1 MQCPDCGYISFKQ
14 AKGCGSCGFDFK
26 KAAASTASLFRNDS
40 FTIFSAPEK
49 EQDVPQ
55 AGEDVAVIEAPESSQ
70 ESSELES
77 GEFLL
82 NLPDTEQDS
91 SETTLKSDD
100 SVPSSHEFVPMEFG
114 SDDDISLEEIE
125 VEGLGLGLEP
135 FEDATPTKPEPEE
148 ISIETSEEVSDRAS
162 DDITLEIDGLDDI
175 SAKPEPAE
183 TPIET
188 NEEVS
193 DRASDDITLEID
205 GLDDISEG
213 NDLDK
218 DDDVLE
224 IVPSPAQDLAEP
236 VAPVLDLGDTE
247 ISLDFDEDFE
257 PASPEPAPAQIDE
270 LEIKLE
276 IDDSEGP
283 LTISKDKTPEVEIED
298 LGLELEDSPDP
309 EKP

>member
-26 KAAASTASLFRNDS
+26 KATASTASLFRNDS

-175 SAKPEPAE
+175 S
-183 TPIET
+183 
-188 NEEVS
+188 
-193 DRASDDITLEID
+193 
-205 GLDDISEG
+205 EG
-213 NDLDK
+213 NDLEK